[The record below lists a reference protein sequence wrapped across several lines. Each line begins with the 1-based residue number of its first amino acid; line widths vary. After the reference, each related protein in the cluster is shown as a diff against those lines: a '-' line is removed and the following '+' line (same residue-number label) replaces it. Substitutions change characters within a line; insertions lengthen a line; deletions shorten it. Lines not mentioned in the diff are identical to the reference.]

1 MLRSDKKLW
10 QPDDDGRLW
19 RYMDFT
25 KFVSML
31 DTKALFFSRLD
42 KLEDKYEGTLS
53 KPTLAWVERS
63 LGSQP
68 TEQKAKWSQTLEVY
82 KSFKAH
88 MFVNCWHINE
98 HESTAM
104 WDLYLKSDEG
114 VAVRSTFKRI
124 KDSLSSC
131 PYSIDA
137 SKVRYVDYETELI
150 PVGGDT
156 SIYYPVVHKRK
167 SYQHENE
174 LRLFCWG
181 YNLSIEDQKVAGLD
195 LAGPIYPCLLP
206 QLPDRPGVS
215 LGVNLDALIEEVYVA
230 PSCPGWFLDLVNS
243 VLSKYEVAREARKSN
258 LDSDPLW

>member
-1 MLRSDKKLW
+1 MLRNDMKLW
-10 QPDDDGRLW
+10 QPDDDSQLW

-31 DTKALFFSRLD
+31 DTKTLFFSRLD

-63 LGSQP
+63 LESQP
-68 TEQKAKWSQTLEVY
+68 AERKANWSKMLEVY

-98 HESTAM
+98 HESAAM

-114 VAVRSTFKRI
+114 VAVRTTFKRI
-124 KDSLSSC
+124 KESLSSC
-131 PYSIDA
+131 PYSVDA

-167 SYQHENE
+167 SYEHENE

-181 YNLSIEDQKVAGLD
+181 YNMSIEDQQSVGSFS
-195 LAGPIYPCLLP
+195 AGPINPCLLP
-206 QLPDRPGVS
+206 LLPDRPGVS
-215 LGVNLDALIEEVYVA
+215 LEVKLEVLIEEVCVA
-230 PSCPGWFLDLVNS
+230 PSLP
-243 VLSKYEVAREARKSN
+243 
-258 LDSDPLW
+258 